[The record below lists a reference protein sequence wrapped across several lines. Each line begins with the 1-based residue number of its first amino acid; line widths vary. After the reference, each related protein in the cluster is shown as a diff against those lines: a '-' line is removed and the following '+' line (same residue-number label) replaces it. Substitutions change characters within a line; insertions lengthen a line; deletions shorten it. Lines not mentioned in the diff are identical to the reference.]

1 MNTHD
6 NDWTPPHGT
15 ERPKEGLAALVDD
28 PSPLIETMAANWQW
42 PEHRRPRH
50 TWTDVARL
58 VARLDSAAIA
68 AGHPAT
74 YGTLHLVTPD
84 EPGDPARIERRG
96 SGDRIPGGSILPD
109 NADDAH
115 RALATR
121 LELYQDLADAGSESA
136 RIYLMERGDR

>member
-1 MNTHD
+1 MTHD
-6 NDWTPPHGT
+6 SDPTPAHGI
-15 ERPKEGLAALVDD
+15 ERPVEAMMDA
-28 PSPLIETMAANWQW
+28 WQW

-84 EPGDPARIERRG
+84 EPGDHARIERRG
-96 SGDRIPGGSILPD
+96 SADRIPGGSILSG

-115 RALATR
+115 RALTAR
-121 LELYQDLADAGSESA
+121 LEVYRDLADAGHDSA
-136 RIYLMERGDR
+136 RIYLLNRNES